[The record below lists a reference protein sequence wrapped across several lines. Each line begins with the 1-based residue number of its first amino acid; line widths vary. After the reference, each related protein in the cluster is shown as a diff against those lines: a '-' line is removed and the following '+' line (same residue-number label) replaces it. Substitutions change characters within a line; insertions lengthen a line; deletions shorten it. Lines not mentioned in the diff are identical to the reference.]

1 MARKT
6 KNNITEVLFS
16 YVGTDAQFNEF
27 LKQIIQD
34 YLPVDDF
41 CCVPKAEIVTSVDS
55 EET

>member
-27 LKQIIQD
+27 LKQMIQD
-34 YLPVDDF
+34 YLPVDDL